1 MKGNPFQKKNLKFER
16 RLAFE
21 GNDAYRGEIFGG
33 QQPVR
38 HGEINFGGL
47 DSFLFRFFF
56 YHDHTN
62 RCCRLIVVVVSHR
75 FSKKRRKPAVST
87 SFDDNGSSSSSSFF
101 LLLRRRS
108 SPTRG
113 KRRRNRK
120 RERKRTHQYSKSV
133 FRSETIDDRESCLLL
148 FEARG
153 CVVGST

>member
-1 MKGNPFQKKNLKFER
+1 MT
-16 RLAFE
+16 
-21 GNDAYRGEIFGG
+21 YRGEIFGG

-47 DSFLFRFFF
+47 DSFLSRFFF
-56 YHDHTN
+56 YHDHPA
-62 RCCRLIVVVVSHR
+62 RCCRLIVVVLIVFQRRSEN
-75 FSKKRRKPAVST
+75 RRKIST
-87 SFDDNGSSSSSSFF
+87 CLTTTVRLLLKCF

-133 FRSETIDDRESCLLL
+133 FRSETIDDRESCLLFGRASSGPL
-148 FEARG
+148 I
-153 CVVGST
+153 STTIFYNELSSLHEREI